1 MSHSHAVD
9 HDHAAD
15 SAGHGSLKSYIVG
28 FALSIILTLI
38 SFWLVM
44 SGSLTHDTAMTWVVV
59 FAIAQL
65 LVQLIF
71 FLHLGTAKSQQQNT
85 AIFLFTVL
93 ILAIAVGGSLWVMHN
108 ANVNM
113 MPAMGKM

>member
-1 MSHSHAVD
+1 MSHSHAD
-9 HDHAAD
+9 HDHAD
-15 SAGHGSLKSYIVG
+15 HSSHGSLKSYIVG

-38 SFWLVM
+38 SFWVVL
-44 SGSLTHDTAMTWVVV
+44 SGSVAHTSIPTWLVV
-59 FAIAQL
+59 FCVAQL

-71 FLHLGTAKSQQQNT
+71 FLHLGTAPAQRQNT

-108 ANVNM
+108 ANVLM
-113 MPAMGKM
+113 MPAM